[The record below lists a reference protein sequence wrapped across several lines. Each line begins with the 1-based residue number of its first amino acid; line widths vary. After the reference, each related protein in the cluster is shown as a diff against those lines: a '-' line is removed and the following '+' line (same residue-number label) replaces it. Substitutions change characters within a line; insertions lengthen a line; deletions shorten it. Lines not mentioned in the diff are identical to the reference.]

1 MKKNIPFEYPV
12 NPYDPFYD
20 AYFSPLIK
28 DTPANRW
35 AIYCALRNSNP
46 KLEEE
51 KTIYRKSKEKF
62 NTEEAID
69 KLTKNLQKI
78 LHRHACEKPYS
89 KMALI
94 KKAALTRFQY
104 RSVEKIIDPLNI
116 DWNLQAKRRALECLK
131 ENMNFE
137 QVKEQLKID
146 LFEDAQISC
155 AISFLENKNNQKA
168 LKKAC
173 RCLEEGY
180 DLEDIVDELEFEGY
194 SEDEILYAL
203 NGIEE
208 DL

>member
-1 MKKNIPFEYPV
+1 
-12 NPYDPFYD
+12 
-20 AYFSPLIK
+20 
-28 DTPANRW
+28 
-35 AIYCALRNSNP
+35 
-46 KLEEE
+46 
-51 KTIYRKSKEKF
+51 
-62 NTEEAID
+62 
-69 KLTKNLQKI
+69 
-78 LHRHACEKPYS
+78 
-89 KMALI
+89 MALI
-94 KKAALTRFQY
+94 KKASFTRFQY
-104 RSVEKIIDPLNI
+104 KSTEKIIDPLNI

-137 QVKEQLKID
+137 QIKVQLQKD

>member
-20 AYFSPLIK
+20 AYFSDWIK

-35 AIYCALRNSNP
+35 AIYSALRNSHSE
-46 KLEEE
+46 LEE
-51 KTIYRKSKEKF
+51 IVYRKSKEKF
-62 NTEEAID
+62 DTREAIE
-69 KLTKNLQKI
+69 KLTDNLQKI

-94 KKAALTRFQY
+94 KKVALTRFQY

-155 AISFLENKNNQKA
+155 AISFLGNKNNQKA